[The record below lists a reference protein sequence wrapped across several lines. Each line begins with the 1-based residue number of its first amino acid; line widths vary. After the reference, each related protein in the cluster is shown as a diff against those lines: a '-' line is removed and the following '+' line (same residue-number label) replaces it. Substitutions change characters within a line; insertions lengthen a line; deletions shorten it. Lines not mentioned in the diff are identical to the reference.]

1 RAGDLISEITLAMTH
16 GLGLMKI
23 GRTIHPYPTQ
33 AEAIRKLGDQFS
45 RTRLTPFV
53 RWFFKKWLAWT

>member
-1 RAGDLISEITLAMTH
+1 LSR
-16 GLGLMKI
+16 I
-23 GRTIHPYPTQ
+23 GSTIHPYPTQ

-53 RWFFKKWLAWT
+53 KRLFHTWLAWTR